1 MNPKTMKKINK
12 HADNLLLEW
21 LKTLIPEEDYHKV
34 SLENLNSFLPSVN
47 YFYANNSLRLSFYGP
62 KWTRKCIKKLV
73 RAGTDLE
80 SITMKDLEDV
90 ANRRPIQDEDD

>member
-1 MNPKTMKKINK
+1 MLPFAPVISTLFPLKNGSFLISIN
-12 HADNLLLEW
+12 A
-21 LKTLIPEEDYHKV
+21 
-34 SLENLNSFLPSVN
+34 LNSFLPSVN

-73 RAGTDLE
+73 RAGRDLE